1 MKKENINQEYFGLTN
16 DIIFGWIMKSEE
28 NCLAI
33 IRAILPE
40 LNITNIVH
48 KEVQHE
54 ITPITSAHG
63 VRFDAVVQDDQ
74 KRYYD
79 IEMQMENTG
88 DLGRRARYYQSQID
102 NETLMKGQTYHDL
115 KESFVIFLCAFDPFG
130 YGLRRYQFHRYEDS
144 IRDLCFDTHSHELF
158 INSKGTKGDI
168 SNDLA
173 GIIDV
178 MNQKPNQT
186 NPLASKLKKEIDY
199 YNQDSEKRRELMDY
213 EARLLDE
220 RLIGIKEGRQ
230 AGRIE
235 GRQEGEKIGE
245 EKGIKK
251 ERQEGVRNIIIEFK
265 ANQAAPSFIFQFVKN
280 AYKGKLTDEEIQQM
294 IDDVEENE

>member
-1 MKKENINQEYFGLTN
+1 MKKANKKPVYFGLTN

-40 LNITNIVH
+40 LNITSIVH
-48 KEVQHE
+48 KEVQHD
-54 ITPITSAHG
+54 ITPVASTRG

-79 IEMQMENTG
+79 IEMQVENTG
-88 DLGRRARYYQSQID
+88 DLGKRARYYQSQID
-102 NETLMKGQTYHDL
+102 NETLMKGQTFHKL
-115 KESFVIFLCAFDPFG
+115 KESFVIFLCAFDPFS
-130 YGLRRYQFHRYEDS
+130 YGLRRYQFHQYEDT
-144 IRDLCFDTHSHELF
+144 IRNLRLDTHSHVLF
-158 INSKGTKGDI
+158 INSKGTEGEV

-186 NPLASKLKKEIDY
+186 NPLASKLMKEIDY

-220 RLIGIKEGRQ
+220 RLIGEEK
-230 AGRIE
+230 
-235 GRQEGEKIGE
+235 GRQE
-245 EKGIKK
+245 
-251 ERQEGVRNIIIEFK
+251 ERNRNVRNIIIAFK
-265 ANQAAPSFIFQFVKN
+265 ANKAETSYIFQFL
-280 AYKGKLTDEEIQQM
+280 KLCT
-294 IDDVEENE
+294 

>member
-1 MKKENINQEYFGLTN
+1 MKKENNNPVYFGLTN

-40 LNITNIVH
+40 LNITSIIH
-48 KEVQHE
+48 KEIQHD
-54 ITPITSAHG
+54 ITPVASTRG

-79 IEMQMENTG
+79 IEMQVENTG
-88 DLGRRARYYQSQID
+88 DLGKRARYYQSQID
-102 NETLMKGQTYHDL
+102 NETLMKGQTFHDL
-115 KESFVIFLCAFDPFG
+115 KESFVIFLCAFDPFSH
-130 YGLRRYQFHRYEDS
+130 GLRRYQFHQYEDT
-144 IRDLCFDTHSHELF
+144 IRDLRLDTYSHVLF
-158 INSKGTKGDI
+158 VNSKGTEGEV

-186 NPLASKLKKEIDY
+186 NPLASKLMKEIDY

-213 EARLLDE
+213 ATRLEDE
-220 RLIGIKEGRQ
+220 RLIGERIGEKRGRKEGKIE
-230 AGRIE
+230 GRIE
-235 GRQEGEKIGE
+235 
-245 EKGIKK
+245 
-251 ERQEGVRNIIIEFK
+251 ERKEGVRNIIIEFK
-265 ANQAAPSFIFQFVKN
+265 ANQTAPNIIFRFIKN
-280 AYKGKLTDEEIQQM
+280 AYRGKLTDEEIQQM
-294 IDDVEENE
+294 IDEVEENE

>member
-1 MKKENINQEYFGLTN
+1 MKKANKKSVYFGLTN

-40 LNITNIVH
+40 LNITSIIH
-48 KEVQHE
+48 KEIQHD
-54 ITPITSAHG
+54 ITPVASTRG

-79 IEMQMENTG
+79 IEMQVENTG
-88 DLGRRARYYQSQID
+88 DLGKRARYYQSQID
-102 NETLMKGQTYHDL
+102 NETLMKGQTFHKL
-115 KESFVIFLCAFDPFG
+115 KESFVIFLCAFDPFS
-130 YGLRRYQFHRYEDS
+130 YGLRRYQFHQYEDT
-144 IRDLCFDTHSHELF
+144 IRDLRLDTYSHVLF
-158 INSKGTKGDI
+158 VNSKGTEGEV

-186 NPLASKLKKEIDY
+186 NPLASKLMKEIDY

-213 EARLLDE
+213 ETRLLDE
-220 RLIGIKEGRQ
+220 RLIGEEK
-230 AGRIE
+230 
-235 GRQEGEKIGE
+235 GRQEGRIE
-245 EKGIKK
+245 E
-251 ERQEGVRNIIIEFK
+251 RNRNARNIIIAFK
-265 ANQAAPSFIFQFVKN
+265 ANQAAPSYIFQFVKS
-280 AYKGKLTDEEIQQM
+280 AFKDDFTDEEIQQM
-294 IDDVEENE
+294 IDDVEDNE

>member
-1 MKKENINQEYFGLTN
+1 MKKENKNPVYFGLTN

-40 LNITNIVH
+40 LNITSIVH
-48 KEVQHE
+48 KEVQHD
-54 ITPITSAHG
+54 ITPVASTRG

-79 IEMQMENTG
+79 IEMQVENTG
-88 DLGRRARYYQSQID
+88 DLGKRARYYQSQID
-102 NETLMKGQTYHDL
+102 NETLIKGETFHKL
-115 KESFVIFLCAFDPFG
+115 KESFVILLCAFDPFS
-130 YGLRRYQFHRYEDS
+130 YGLRRYQFHQYEDT
-144 IRDLCFDTHSHELF
+144 IRNLRLDTHSHVLF
-158 INSKGTKGDI
+158 INSKGTEGEV

-186 NPLASKLKKEIDY
+186 NPLASRLMKEIDY

-213 EARLLDE
+213 ATRLEDE
-220 RLIGIKEGRQ
+220 RLIGERIGEKRGRKEGKIE
-230 AGRIE
+230 GRIE
-235 GRQEGEKIGE
+235 
-245 EKGIKK
+245 
-251 ERQEGVRNIIIEFK
+251 ERKEGVRNIIIEFK

>member
-1 MKKENINQEYFGLTN
+1 MKKENKNQVYFGLTN
-16 DIIFGWIMKSEE
+16 DIIFGWIMKSDE

-40 LNITNIVH
+40 LNITSIVH
-48 KEVQHE
+48 KEAQHD
-54 ITPITSAHG
+54 ITPVASTRG

-79 IEMQMENTG
+79 IEMQVENTG
-88 DLGRRARYYQSQID
+88 DLGKRARYYQSQID
-102 NETLMKGQTYHDL
+102 NETLMKGETFHKL
-115 KESFVIFLCAFDPFG
+115 KESFVIFLCAFDPFS
-130 YGLRRYQFHRYEDS
+130 YGLRRYQFHQYEDS
-144 IRDLCFDTHSHELF
+144 IRDLRLDTQSHVLF
-158 INSKGTKGDI
+158 INAKGTKGEV
-168 SNDLA
+168 SSDLA

-186 NPLASKLKKEIDY
+186 NSLASKLMKEIDY
-199 YNQDSEKRRELMDY
+199 YNQNPEKRRELMDY
-213 EARLLDE
+213 ETRLKDE
-220 RLIGIKEGRQ
+220 RLIGIKEGR
-230 AGRIE
+230 RE

-251 ERQEGVRNIIIEFK
+251 GARNVIIEFK

-280 AYKGKLTDEEIQQM
+280 AYRGKLTDEEIQQM
-294 IDDVEENE
+294 IDEVEENE

>member
-1 MKKENINQEYFGLTN
+1 MKQENTEQMYYGLTN

-40 LNITNIVH
+40 LNITSIVH
-48 KEVQHE
+48 KEIQHD
-54 ITPITSAHG
+54 ITPVASTRG

-79 IEMQMENTG
+79 IEMQVENTG
-88 DLGRRARYYQSQID
+88 DLGKRARYYQSQID
-102 NETLMKGQTYHDL
+102 NETLMKGETFHKL
-115 KESFVIFLCAFDPFG
+115 KESFVIFLCAFDPFS
-130 YGLRRYQFHRYEDS
+130 YGLRRYQFHQYEDT
-144 IRDLCFDTHSHELF
+144 IRNLRLDTHAHVLF
-158 INSKGTKGDI
+158 INSKGTEGEV

-186 NPLASKLKKEIDY
+186 NPLASRLMKEIDY

-213 EARLLDE
+213 ATRLEDE
-220 RLIGIKEGRQ
+220 RLIGERIGEKRGRKEGKIE
-230 AGRIE
+230 GRIE
-235 GRQEGEKIGE
+235 
-245 EKGIKK
+245 
-251 ERQEGVRNIIIEFK
+251 ERKEGVRNIIIEFK

>member
-1 MKKENINQEYFGLTN
+1 MKKEKNNPVYFGLTN

-40 LNITNIVH
+40 LNITSIVH
-48 KEVQHE
+48 KEVQHD
-54 ITPITSAHG
+54 ITPVNSTRG

-79 IEMQMENTG
+79 IEMQVENTG
-88 DLGRRARYYQSQID
+88 DLGKRARYYQSQID
-102 NETLMKGQTYHDL
+102 NETLIKGETFHKL
-115 KESFVIFLCAFDPFG
+115 KESFVIFLCAFDPFS
-130 YGLRRYQFHRYEDS
+130 YGLRRYQFHQYEDT
-144 IRDLCFDTHSHELF
+144 IRDLRLDTHAHVLF
-158 INSKGTKGDI
+158 INSKGTEGEV

-186 NPLASKLKKEIDY
+186 NPLASRLMKEIDY

-213 EARLLDE
+213 ATRLEDE
-220 RLIGIKEGRQ
+220 RLIGERIGEKRGRKEGKIE
-230 AGRIE
+230 GRIE
-235 GRQEGEKIGE
+235 
-245 EKGIKK
+245 
-251 ERQEGVRNIIIEFK
+251 ERKEGVRNIIIEFK

>member
-1 MKKENINQEYFGLTN
+1 MKKANKKQVYFGLTN
-16 DIIFGWIMKSEE
+16 DIIFGWVMKSEE

-40 LNITNIVH
+40 LNITSIVH
-48 KEVQHE
+48 KEIQHD
-54 ITPITSAHG
+54 ITPVTSTRG

-79 IEMQMENTG
+79 IEMQVENTG
-88 DLGRRARYYQSQID
+88 DLGKRARYYQSQID
-102 NETLMKGQTYHDL
+102 NETLMKGETFHKL
-115 KESFVIFLCAFDPFG
+115 KESFVIFLCAFDPFS
-130 YGLRRYQFHRYEDS
+130 YGLRRYQFHQYEDT
-144 IRDLCFDTHSHELF
+144 IRDLRLDTHAHVLF
-158 INSKGTKGDI
+158 INSKGTEGEI

-186 NPLASKLKKEIDY
+186 NPLASRLMKEIDY

-213 EARLLDE
+213 ATRLEDE
-220 RLIGIKEGRQ
+220 RLIGERIGEKRGRKEGKIE
-230 AGRIE
+230 GRIE
-235 GRQEGEKIGE
+235 
-245 EKGIKK
+245 
-251 ERQEGVRNIIIEFK
+251 ERKEGVRNIIIEFK

>member
-1 MKKENINQEYFGLTN
+1 MKKENKNPVYFGLTN

-40 LNITNIVH
+40 LNITSIVH
-48 KEVQHE
+48 KEVQHD
-54 ITPITSAHG
+54 ITPVASTRG

-79 IEMQMENTG
+79 IEMQVENTG
-88 DLGRRARYYQSQID
+88 DLGKRARYYQSQID
-102 NETLMKGQTYHDL
+102 NETLMKGETFHKL
-115 KESFVIFLCAFDPFG
+115 KESFVIFLCAFDPFS
-130 YGLRRYQFHRYEDS
+130 YGLRRYQFHQYEDT
-144 IRDLCFDTHSHELF
+144 IRNLRLDTHSHVLF
-158 INSKGTKGDI
+158 INSKGTEGEV

-213 EARLLDE
+213 ATRLEDE
-220 RLIGIKEGRQ
+220 RLIGERIGEKRGRKEGKIE
-230 AGRIE
+230 GRIE
-235 GRQEGEKIGE
+235 
-245 EKGIKK
+245 
-251 ERQEGVRNIIIEFK
+251 ERKEGVRNIIIEFK

>member
-1 MKKENINQEYFGLTN
+1 MKKENKNPVYFGLTN

-40 LNITNIVH
+40 LNITSIIH
-48 KEVQHE
+48 KEIQHD
-54 ITPITSAHG
+54 ITPVASTRG

-79 IEMQMENTG
+79 IEMQVENTG
-88 DLGRRARYYQSQID
+88 DLGKRARYYQSQID
-102 NETLMKGQTYHDL
+102 NETLMKGQTFHDL
-115 KESFVIFLCAFDPFG
+115 KESFVIFLCAFDPFSH
-130 YGLRRYQFHRYEDS
+130 GLRRYQFHQYEDT
-144 IRDLCFDTHSHELF
+144 IRDLRLDTYSHVLF
-158 INSKGTKGDI
+158 VNSKGTEGEV

-186 NPLASKLKKEIDY
+186 NPLASKLMKEIDY

-213 EARLLDE
+213 ATRLEDE
-220 RLIGIKEGRQ
+220 RLIGERIGEKRGRKEGKIE
-230 AGRIE
+230 GRIE
-235 GRQEGEKIGE
+235 
-245 EKGIKK
+245 
-251 ERQEGVRNIIIEFK
+251 ERKEGVRNIIIEFK
-265 ANQAAPSFIFQFVKN
+265 ANQTAPNIIFRFIKN
-280 AYKGKLTDEEIQQM
+280 AYRGKLTDEEIQQM
-294 IDDVEENE
+294 IDEVEENE

>member
-1 MKKENINQEYFGLTN
+1 MKKENKNPVYFGLTN

-40 LNITNIVH
+40 LNITSIVH
-48 KEVQHE
+48 KETQHE
-54 ITPITSAHG
+54 ITPITSARG

-74 KRYYD
+74 NRYYD
-79 IEMQMENTG
+79 IEMQVENTG
-88 DLGRRARYYQSQID
+88 DLGKRARYYQSQID
-102 NETLMKGQTYHDL
+102 NETLMKGQTFHKL
-115 KESFVIFLCAFDPFG
+115 KESFVIFLCAFDPFSH
-130 YGLRRYQFHRYEDS
+130 GLRRYQFHQYEDT
-144 IRDLCFDTHSHELF
+144 IRNLRLDTYSHVLF
-158 INSKGTKGDI
+158 INSKGTKGEV
-168 SNDLA
+168 SSDLA

-186 NPLASKLKKEIDY
+186 NPLASKLMKEIDY

-213 EARLLDE
+213 ATRLEDE
-220 RLIGIKEGRQ
+220 RLIGERIGEKRGRKEGKIE
-230 AGRIE
+230 GRIE
-235 GRQEGEKIGE
+235 
-245 EKGIKK
+245 
-251 ERQEGVRNIIIEFK
+251 ERKEGVRNIIIEFK
-265 ANQAAPSFIFQFVKN
+265 ANQTAPNIIFRFIKN

>member
-1 MKKENINQEYFGLTN
+1 MKKENKNSVYFGLTN

-40 LNITNIVH
+40 LNITSIVH
-48 KEVQHE
+48 KEAQHD
-54 ITPITSAHG
+54 ITPVTSARG
-63 VRFDAVVQDDQ
+63 VRFDAVVQDNQ

-79 IEMQMENTG
+79 IEMQVENTG
-88 DLGRRARYYQSQID
+88 DLGKRNRYYQSQID
-102 NETLMKGQTYHDL
+102 NETLMKGETFHKL
-115 KESFVIFLCAFDPFG
+115 KESFVIFLCAFDPFS
-130 YGLRRYQFHRYEDS
+130 YGLRRYQFHQYEDT
-144 IRDLCFDTHSHELF
+144 IRNLRLDTHSHVLF
-158 INSKGTKGDI
+158 INSKGTEGEV

-213 EARLLDE
+213 ATRLEDE
-220 RLIGIKEGRQ
+220 RLIGERIGEKRGRKE
-230 AGRIE
+230 GRIE
-235 GRQEGEKIGE
+235 GKIEGRIE
-245 EKGIKK
+245 ERK
-251 ERQEGVRNIIIEFK
+251 EGVRNIIIEFK